1 MKPAAFDYFAPA
13 TVDEAL
19 ALLARH
25 GPDARLL
32 AGGQSLV
39 PLMNARALK
48 PAVLIDLNRLPGL
61 AGVALAGDGDL
72 AIGSMTRQR
81 ALEREP
87 LIRRELPALAEAL
100 PHVGFPQ
107 TRNRG
112 TLGGSLAHAD
122 PAGELPAL
130 ALAYGARLHVRSA
143 RGERSLAAA
152 ELFAGPFATTLAPDE
167 LLASISFP
175 AAGRAG
181 GAAFAE
187 IARRQ
192 SHRAE
197 AGAVCR
203 IELAADGTIAACELT
218 LFGIADRPL
227 LLPEVGARLQGRLP
241 EAAAIKAAAAELP
254 IDPPSDLYATAAYR
268 SMLCAALARRVIA
281 AAAER
286 AARQPS
292 A

>member
-1 MKPAAFDYFAPA
+1 MKPAAFDYFAPETEA
-13 TVDEAL
+13 EAL

-39 PLMNARALK
+39 PLMNARALR

-61 AGVALAGDGDL
+61 AGIALADNGDL
-72 AIGSMTRQR
+72 VIGSMTRQR

-87 LIRRELPALAEAL
+87 LVRRELPALAEAL
-100 PHVGFPQ
+100 PCVGFPQ

-122 PAGELPAL
+122 PAAELPAL
-130 ALAYGARLHVRSA
+130 ALAYGASLRIRSA
-143 RGERSLAAA
+143 RGERAIPAA
-152 ELFAGPFATTLAPDE
+152 ELFVGSFATTLTPDE

-187 IARRQ
+187 TARRQ

-197 AGAVCR
+197 AGAVAR
-203 IELAADGTIAACELT
+203 VELAADGTIGACELT
-218 LFGIADRPL
+218 LFGVADRPVA
-227 LLPEVGARLQGRLP
+227 LP
-241 EAAAIKAAAAELP
+241 
-254 IDPPSDLYATAAYR
+254 
-268 SMLCAALARRVIA
+268 
-281 AAAER
+281 
-286 AARQPS
+286 
-292 A
+292 